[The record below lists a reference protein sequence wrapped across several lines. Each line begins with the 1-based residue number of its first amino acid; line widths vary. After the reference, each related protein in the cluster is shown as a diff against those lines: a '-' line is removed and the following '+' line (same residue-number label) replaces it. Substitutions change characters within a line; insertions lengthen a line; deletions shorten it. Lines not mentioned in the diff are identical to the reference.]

1 MLNTP
6 SELSEVTDE
15 TSEADIFDTTDE
27 LEESTTGEAEESE
40 TLAED
45 ESEEEIFLIGE
56 KEYTASQLEDLEKGG
71 MLQSDYTRKRQAESA
86 EFKTKMSEIDS
97 LVEQADLLESFLDED
112 EKEVEWDDL
121 MKSEERAIEA
131 KFKTR
136 RKQIAD
142 LRKNAGK
149 VTSKVSQETLTETN
163 QAVSSHFSE
172 WQGKN
177 GEKNQKADLD
187 SALVY
192 AKSIGYTDA
201 AINKLSRPEDFIA
214 IIEAAKY
221 NAIKNAKPKAKRT
234 TPKTV
239 AQKNS
244 AKGKTKSV
252 SELFYGT

>member
-6 SELSEVTDE
+6 SELSDTDE
-15 TSEADIFDTTDE
+15 VSESDIFDTTEE
-27 LEESTTGEAEESE
+27 LDESTTGEAEESE
-40 TLAED
+40 TLDQE

-56 KEYTASQLEDLEKGG
+56 KEYTASQLDDLEKGQ

-86 EFKTKMSEIDS
+86 EHKERMSEIDT
-97 LVEQADLLESFLDED
+97 LIEHADLLESFLDED

-131 KFKTR
+131 KFKER
-136 RKQIAD
+136 RKKIAD

-163 QAVSSHFSE
+163 QAVISHFSE

-187 SALVY
+187 NALKY
-192 AKSIGYTDA
+192 AKSIGYTDE
-201 AINKLSRPEDFIA
+201 AINKLSKPQDFISL
-214 IIEAAKY
+214 IEAAKY
-221 NAIKNAKPKAKRT
+221 NAIKTAKPKQKRT

-244 AKGKTKSV
+244 AKGNTKSV
-252 SELFYGT
+252 SELFYST